1 MKSNRDLFT
10 RVLPRFRQFSCFS
23 FELELVP
30 SDIFFD
36 LINFVVV
43 LQLSFEMQSANFALL
58 LSS

>member
-10 RVLPRFRQFSCFS
+10 RVLPRLRQFSCFS